1 MNFPWA
7 LPADLSLIWWLDHAG
22 HEADLITDHDL
33 HAEGLAC
40 LAPCKAVL
48 NGSHP
53 GYHPEETMGA
63 TEAYLGQSGRIM
75 YLGGNGYC
83 WVTGTREGEP
93 HCIEVGKLDS
103 GSRVWQAEPGEG
115 YLASTGQK
123 SGLWRDRG
131 RAPQNVVGLGFTAE
145 GMDESQPFEH
155 MPDSFHKRVAWI
167 FDGLGDKD
175 PIGDFGLAAGGAGG
189 IELDRYELGLGT
201 PPHTLLVASTSDQS
215 DNYPLV
221 GEEVTGAFPGRG
233 STQDAQVR
241 GDLIY
246 FATPQNGACRAA
258 GSIAGSQAL
267 PCHGD
272 ENNVA
277 RIMRNVLNEF
287 LRDGELPGSAFTG
300 DETLWRQAPPLR
312 RETMGPGIAS
322 FSRFVTEMQARS
334 LEEDA
339 EGLANWAVDDLS
351 RTLGFDAAWYG
362 WATLG
367 SERVEVFANAT
378 MNLPEGFYAYWKTI
392 AEQDL
397 LSRDMIENPGKTAIY
412 DRAQRRQ
419 TDGMASL
426 SDRFGLTRMTTA
438 MFGHYGDYPSFYISS
453 YRTGSRARQWSN
465 PERDFLQ
472 CAVDQLSAAMKLTT
486 CEPARAPSP
495 RSLSILVS
503 DTGIGL
509 LGLPALRER
518 FGDIWPRWTGDCLP
532 EQLVRLIGSPGA
544 HILHDRDLAV
554 QVEATPRFQGMG
566 LRRLTLRRLDRFDL
580 LTTREREVARELA
593 DGKSAKEVARHLGLA
608 PATVRNQTQSIYQKL
623 QIDNRAALSAM
634 VNAAS

>member
-75 YLGGNGYC
+75 YLGGNGYS

-103 GSRVWQAEPGEG
+103 GTRVWQAEPGEG

-123 SGLWRDRG
+123 SGLWRDRD

-189 IELDRYELGLGT
+189 IGLDRYELGLGT

-246 FATPQNGACRAA
+246 FTTPQNGARRAA

-267 PCHGD
+267 P
-272 ENNVA
+272 
-277 RIMRNVLNEF
+277 
-287 LRDGELPGSAFTG
+287 
-300 DETLWRQAPPLR
+300 
-312 RETMGPGIAS
+312 
-322 FSRFVTEMQARS
+322 
-334 LEEDA
+334 
-339 EGLANWAVDDLS
+339 
-351 RTLGFDAAWYG
+351 
-362 WATLG
+362 
-367 SERVEVFANAT
+367 
-378 MNLPEGFYAYWKTI
+378 
-392 AEQDL
+392 
-397 LSRDMIENPGKTAIY
+397 
-412 DRAQRRQ
+412 
-419 TDGMASL
+419 
-426 SDRFGLTRMTTA
+426 
-438 MFGHYGDYPSFYISS
+438 
-453 YRTGSRARQWSN
+453 
-465 PERDFLQ
+465 
-472 CAVDQLSAAMKLTT
+472 
-486 CEPARAPSP
+486 
-495 RSLSILVS
+495 
-503 DTGIGL
+503 
-509 LGLPALRER
+509 
-518 FGDIWPRWTGDCLP
+518 
-532 EQLVRLIGSPGA
+532 
-544 HILHDRDLAV
+544 
-554 QVEATPRFQGMG
+554 
-566 LRRLTLRRLDRFDL
+566 
-580 LTTREREVARELA
+580 
-593 DGKSAKEVARHLGLA
+593 
-608 PATVRNQTQSIYQKL
+608 
-623 QIDNRAALSAM
+623 
-634 VNAAS
+634 